1 MNKQTEVSYAEETIV
16 RDEYNKPGQEKF
28 MAETKG
34 NLKLN
39 QINIQSAIP
48 CNNNVLIKAKKRS
61 KVGVLYMPTTEKKA
75 DDYEWKKIHSVS
87 TKVAEHQPQMKPGLN
102 CYINLA
108 IIKAI
113 GETPIH
119 IEKDFDGSDVE
130 YFTVGA
136 ESIKCVY
143 ESN

>member
-1 MNKQTEVSYAEETIV
+1 MEKETQVSYAEETIV

-34 NLKLN
+34 NIKLN
-39 QINIQSAIP
+39 QINIASAVP
-48 CNNNVLIKAKKRS
+48 CNNNVLIKAKKRH
-61 KVGVLYMPTTEKKA
+61 KVGVLYMPTAEKKA
-75 DDYEWKKIHSVS
+75 DDYEWKIVHSVS
-87 TKVAEHQPQMKPGLN
+87 TKVKENQPEMKPGKH

-119 IEKDFDGSDVE
+119 IDKDFDGSDVE

-143 ESN
+143 DPA